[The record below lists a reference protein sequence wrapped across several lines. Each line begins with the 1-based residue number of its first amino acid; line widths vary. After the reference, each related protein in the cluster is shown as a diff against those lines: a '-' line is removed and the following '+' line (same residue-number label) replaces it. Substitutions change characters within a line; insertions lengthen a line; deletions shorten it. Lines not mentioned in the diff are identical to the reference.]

1 MAGALDELKLST
13 YNKLSLFFLYP
24 ARHGWSAAVFDIR
37 RSRLMTSQTMASR
50 LRTHVASAAIVL
62 MAFAGPAVGQ
72 NYPNRQIMLMLS
84 TTAGASPDL
93 IARLFARQLSEGL
106 KTPVV
111 VENKGGANGQ
121 IAVQAIADAAP
132 DGYTFLATTG
142 ATLAINPTLHP
153 QTAQLVM
160 MQLAPVTQLARQD
173 FVITAR
179 PAMNVRTLPELIAW
193 SRKNPGKLNVATT
206 AQGSIAYLTAQ
217 LFEQAAGIEFV
228 TVAHNGGEQA
238 VIAMLNNSVDVL
250 VETITLSRQYI
261 EAGKLVPIAVT
272 GPTRSAF
279 LPNVPTLT
287 ELNLDVQTSG
297 WTAIVAPK
305 NTPTEIMAR
314 VQQELSKGLQSSD
327 LRMKL
332 GDLCAEPIINSPDAF
347 AREWKREAEM
357 WEKVIKKVGI
367 KLE

>member
-1 MAGALDELKLST
+1 MA
-13 YNKLSLFFLYP
+13 
-24 ARHGWSAAVFDIR
+24 
-37 RSRLMTSQTMASR
+37 SQKMASR
-50 LRTHVASAAIVL
+50 LRTHVASAVIVL
-62 MAFAGPAVGQ
+62 IAFAGPAAAQ
-72 NYPNRQIMLMLS
+72 NYPNRPIILMVS

-93 IARLFARQLSEGL
+93 IARLFAHKLSDGL
-106 KTPVV
+106 KTPIV

-121 IAVQAIADAAP
+121 IATQAIADAAP

-142 ATLAINPTLHP
+142 ATLTINPTLHP

-160 MQLAPVTQLARQD
+160 TQLAPVTQLARQD

-179 PAMNVRTLPELIAW
+179 PSLNVRTLAELIEW
-193 SRKNPGKLNVATT
+193 CRKNPGKLNVATT
-206 AQGSIAYLTAQ
+206 AQGSFAYLIAQ
-217 LFEQAAGIEFV
+217 LLKQAASIEFV
-228 TVAHNGGEQA
+228 TVPHNGGEQA
-238 VIAMLNNSVDVL
+238 IAAVLNNSVDVL
-250 VETITLSRQYI
+250 VETITLSRSYV

-279 LPNVPTLT
+279 LPGVPTLM
-287 ELNLDVQTSG
+287 ELKLDVQTSG

-305 NTPTEIMAR
+305 GTSQEIIGR
-314 VQQELSKGLQSSD
+314 VQRELSSALQDAD

-347 AREWKREAEM
+347 AQEWKQEAAM
-357 WEKVIKKVGI
+357 WEKVIKSVGI